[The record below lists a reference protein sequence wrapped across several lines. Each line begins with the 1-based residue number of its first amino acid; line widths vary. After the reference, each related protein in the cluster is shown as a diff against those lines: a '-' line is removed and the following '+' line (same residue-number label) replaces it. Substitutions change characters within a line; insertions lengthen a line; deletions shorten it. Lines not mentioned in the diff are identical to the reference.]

1 MTFKSRYNKDSK
13 ENKTNFTS
21 LRAVIR
27 NIKSHVNC
35 PQCDNSYSNDDTTVV
50 SCIGDKC
57 AIVAQ
62 CHYCKTSI
70 LITASLS
77 PQGGISAGINN
88 KQQVS
93 TDVEKISSQEIVSS
107 EDVMKVH
114 EFLKNFKGDVG
125 DMLQK

>member
-1 MTFKSRYNKDSK
+1 M
-13 ENKTNFTS
+13 NFTS

-35 PQCDNSYSNDDTTVV
+35 PQCDNSYSNDDITVV

-62 CHYCKTSI
+62 CDYCKTSI
-70 LITASLS
+70 MITASLS
-77 PQGGISAGINN
+77 PQGMTTGLTQ
-88 KQQVS
+88 KDVS
-93 TDVEKISSQEIVSS
+93 TDVTQLESQEIVNS
-107 EDVMKVH
+107 EDVLQVH
-114 EFLKNFKGDVG
+114 EFLKNFKGNLG

>member
-1 MTFKSRYNKDSK
+1 M
-13 ENKTNFTS
+13 NFTS

-35 PQCDNSYSNDDTTVV
+35 PQCDNSYSNDDITVV

-62 CHYCKTSI
+62 CDYCKTSI
-70 LITASLS
+70 MITASLT
-77 PQGGISAGINN
+77 PQGMTTGVTKKELNA
-88 KQQVS
+88 
-93 TDVEKISSQEIVSS
+93 DVTKLESQEIVNS
-107 EDVMKVH
+107 EDVMQVH
-114 EFLKNFKGDVG
+114 EFLKNFKGNLG